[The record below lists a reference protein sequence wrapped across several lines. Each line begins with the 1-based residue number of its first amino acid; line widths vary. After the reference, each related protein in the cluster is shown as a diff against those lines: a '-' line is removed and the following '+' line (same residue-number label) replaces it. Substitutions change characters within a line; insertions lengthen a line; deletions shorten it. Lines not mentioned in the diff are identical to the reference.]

1 MYLFL
6 ILITLLFIIYTEYN
20 VTNILFRLNSKGN
33 KAINISS
40 LINFMLHPLH
50 NHFLWNLNSL
60 DINYIFVLVTSILLY
75 NIYYLI
81 LNNNA

>member
-20 VTNILFRLNSKGN
+20 VTGILFRFNSKGY
-33 KAINISS
+33 KQINISS

-50 NHFLWNLNSL
+50 NQFLWNLNSL
-60 DINYIFVLVTSILLY
+60 DINYIFVLLTSILFY

-81 LNNNA
+81 INNNA